1 MKKVYTAPEAQVV
14 LFAPSEG
21 IASWNSSGGNWKING
36 LFWKQENSDIPESPA
51 SGKTFW
57 FDFGTDEFK

>member
-1 MKKVYTAPEAQVV
+1 MKKVYTAPEAQIV
-14 LFAPSEG
+14 LLAPSDG
-21 IASWNSSGGNWKING
+21 IASNWTEADGNWKAND
-36 LFWKQENSDIPESPA
+36 LFWKQASDIPESPA